1 MINKSKN
8 VCVLFSGGS
17 DSTLTAALLAKDF
30 KNIHLLTFK
39 FSGIVL
45 PEKSSVN
52 AMRLK
57 NFFKNTN
64 FLHKIIDV
72 DKYFKNFYY
81 EKFFTYFKKYGL
93 YVENICVAC
102 KMAMITGA
110 IEYAFQNQIF
120 TIASGANKRSRFV
133 FADQMEP
140 NITLLRKIL
149 KNYGFEYLTPV
160 YEIERSDW
168 ELYKMGITPVKDI
181 KYPSPIAYKN
191 QPGCYYGK
199 MHSIYVHGYFFPIYG
214 RKKFLQVACKHFK
227 DKIEILK
234 TFLEKFKIHS

>member
-93 YVENICVAC
+93 YVE
-102 KMAMITGA
+102 
-110 IEYAFQNQIF
+110 
-120 TIASGANKRSRFV
+120 
-133 FADQMEP
+133 
-140 NITLLRKIL
+140 RKIL

-168 ELYKMGITPVKDI
+168 ELYKMGITPVKDV

-214 RKKFLQVACKHFK
+214 RKKFLQIACKHFK
-227 DKIEILK
+227 DKIETFKI
-234 TFLEKFKIHS
+234 FLEKFKICPLNQSSSNK